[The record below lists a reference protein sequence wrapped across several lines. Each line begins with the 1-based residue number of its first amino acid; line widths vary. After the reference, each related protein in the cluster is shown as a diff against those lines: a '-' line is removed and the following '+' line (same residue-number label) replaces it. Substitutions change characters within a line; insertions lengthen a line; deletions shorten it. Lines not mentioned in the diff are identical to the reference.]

1 MGEVDNRRLV
11 EAISPHVPITE
22 SQAEALTAHFGLVK
36 RWNRVINLTRVVE
49 WKDAVTRH
57 YGEAAILA
65 RAIGLGSPSI
75 VDIGSGAGFPG
86 IPLAILLPGSSITLV
101 EVDQRKGAFL
111 KEASR
116 GIANCNVAVR
126 RSADVGGSF
135 DWLVSRAVKW
145 EDVEEAAARL
155 AKDVA
160 VLGGVDFPEST
171 SVQWLDR
178 RDMPWGSKRA
188 LLIGRVVSRGTQ
200 D

>member
-1 MGEVDNRRLV
+1 MGEADQRRLI
-11 EAISPHVPITE
+11 EALSPHVPITE
-22 SQAEALTAHFGLVK
+22 AQADALTAHFGLVK

-49 WKDAVTRH
+49 WKAAVTRH

-65 RAIGLGSPSI
+65 RAIGSGSPSI

-86 IPLAILLPGSSITLV
+86 IPLAILLPGSSVTLV
-101 EVDQRKGAFL
+101 EGDQRKGAFL

-116 GIANCNVAVR
+116 AIANCKVVVR
-126 RSADVGGSF
+126 RAADVDGTFG
-135 DWLVSRAVKW
+135 WLVSRAVKW
-145 EDVEEAAARL
+145 EDLEEAASRL

-178 RDMPWGSKRA
+178 RDMPWGSNRA
-188 LLIGRVVSRGTQ
+188 LLIGRVVPRST
-200 D
+200 